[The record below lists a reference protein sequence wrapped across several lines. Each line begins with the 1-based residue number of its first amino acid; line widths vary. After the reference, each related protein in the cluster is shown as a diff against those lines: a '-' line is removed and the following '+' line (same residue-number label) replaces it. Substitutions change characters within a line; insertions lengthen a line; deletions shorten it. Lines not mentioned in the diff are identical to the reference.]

1 MKYAIISDLHANLEA
16 LRAVLDD
23 AAPRADAVVCLGDVV
38 GYNADPHACLR
49 RVRETCAVVIA
60 GNHDQ
65 AACGVRRYDDF
76 NDWAREAMDWTR
88 QRLSAAELG
97 YLNALPET
105 APFGNGW
112 LAAHGSPR
120 DTDEYLF
127 DALGFEVAF
136 DHLRRLRPD
145 VRGCFVGHTH
155 LPMIW
160 ACSSDGR
167 VEQVGAESQTVT
179 LDPTCRYVVN
189 PGSVGQPRD
198 GSPLAAYAI
207 LDEAAAT
214 VEFRRVA
221 YDIVAAQEKIYD
233 AMLPPLLAERLAI
246 GR

>member
-1 MKYAIISDLHANLEA
+1 
-16 LRAVLDD
+16 
-23 AAPRADAVVCLGDVV
+23 
-38 GYNADPHACLR
+38 
-49 RVRETCAVVIA
+49 
-60 GNHDQ
+60 
-65 AACGVRRYDDF
+65 
-76 NDWAREAMDWTR
+76 MDWTR

-97 YLNALPET
+97 YLKALPDT

-136 DHLRRLRPD
+136 DYLRRLRPD

-160 ACSSDGR
+160 ACSSEGR
-167 VEQVGAESQTVT
+167 VVQVGAESRTVT

-189 PGSVGQPRD
+189 PGSVGQAARRQPRWRPTR
-198 GSPLAAYAI
+198 SWTRRRP
-207 LDEAAAT
+207 T
-214 VEFRRVA
+214 VEFRRISYDVA
-221 YDIVAAQEKIYD
+221 AAQEKIHD
-233 AMLPPLLAERLAI
+233 AMLPPMLAERLAI

>member
-16 LRAVLDD
+16 LQAVLAD
-23 AAPRADAVVCLGDVV
+23 AAPKADAVVCLGDVV
-38 GYNADPHACLR
+38 GYNADPHKCLR
-49 RVRETCAVVIA
+49 LVRETCAVVIA

-76 NDWAREAMDWTR
+76 NDWARQAMDWTR
-88 QRLSAAELG
+88 QRLSAAEVA
-97 YLNALPET
+97 YLHDLPGT

-127 DALGFEVAF
+127 DAPGFDVAF

-167 VEQVGAESQTVT
+167 VVQVGAEARTVT
-179 LDPTCRYVVN
+179 LDPAFRYIVN

-207 LDEAAAT
+207 LDTAAAT

-221 YDIVAAQEKIYD
+221 YDIAAAQEKIYD
-233 AMLPPLLAERLAI
+233 AMLPPLLAERLAL

>member
-16 LRAVLDD
+16 LQAVLDD
-23 AAPRADAVVCLGDVV
+23 ASSKADAVVCLGDIV

-49 RVRETCAVVIA
+49 LVRETCVVVIA

-65 AACGVRRYDDF
+65 AACGMRRYDDF
-76 NDWAREAMDWTR
+76 NDWARQAMDWTR
-88 QRLSAAELG
+88 QRLSAAEVA
-97 YLNALPET
+97 YLRDLPAA
-105 APFGNGW
+105 APFGDGW

-127 DALGFEVAF
+127 DRLGFEVAF
-136 DHLRRLRPD
+136 DSLRRLRPGMP
-145 VRGCFVGHTH
+145 GCFVGHTH

-160 ACSSDGR
+160 ECTSEGR
-167 VEQVGAESQTVT
+167 VVRVRHELRLVT
-179 LDPTCRYVVN
+179 LEPAYRYIVN

-207 LDEAAAT
+207 LDETAAT
-214 VEFRRVA
+214 VEFRRVS
-221 YDIVAAQEKIYD
+221 YDIAAAQEKIYD